1 MALNFEETST
11 SSNTPIDNI
20 PLEDNDDFF
29 YAIID
34 RLKVQKALPQDSFVK
49 EMPFFNF
56 SSISKES
63 QLKELFQDI
72 SDPSFYKSLI
82 KNVLSLPDE
91 KNPDLI
97 TKRLSAMQVMGF
109 AQIVLYKVLLCPD
122 ENCPNRPREI
132 ATHNQYK
139 DYEYQCP
146 FYHHD
151 KDRRRM
157 VITSNIGDEFIYKA
171 NYFEEGKR
179 GFEKGKH
186 SQNYFE
192 SMFHPLYY
200 KMFRCKREYCNFA
213 QFCPFYHSEEEKKT
227 WDRTFSNFI
236 RKDRI
241 SYVKDKQK
249 YYEHN
254 SHAHHNNN
262 SETRILRAGSD
273 QYNNRST
280 PTTNTNSNPNSPNNN
295 TPRTKQNQNR
305 KPKYNKMPQ
314 EISPNQ
320 QAQGDWKTEKSFKPN
335 SGKKWENKKKTP
347 TNSRKDSG
355 ESLEG
360 NSSPVTFGHFCD
372 HKEALTNRAC

>member
-1 MALNFEETST
+1 MNFDQAST
-11 SSNTPIDNI
+11 ASTISNED
-20 PLEDNDDFF
+20 LEDQF
-29 YAIID
+29 YAIIE
-34 RLKVQKALPQDSFVK
+34 RLKVQKALPHDSFIK
-49 EMPFFNF
+49 QMPFFNF

-63 QLKELFQDI
+63 QIKELFQDI
-72 SDPSFYKSLI
+72 SDPNLYRSLI
-82 KNVLSLPDE
+82 KNIISLPDE
-91 KNPDLI
+91 KNPEMI

-109 AQIVLYKVLLCPD
+109 AQIMLYKVLPCLD

-157 VITSNIGDEFIYKA
+157 VIMPVIDEEFIYKA
-171 NYFEEGKR
+171 NYFEDGKR
-179 GFEKGKH
+179 NPEKDKY

-200 KMFRCKREYCNFA
+200 KMFRCKREYCNFS

-227 WDRTFSNFI
+227 WDNVFSNFI

-249 YYEHN
+249 YYERNSYISENKQTRPSGNQVNPNTPNSLVNNPNNSNNNMNHNRSNRRQKNSTYQHQNIPMSQMHN
-254 SHAHHNNN
+254 S
-262 SETRILRAGSD
+262 EWRA
-273 QYNNRST
+273 
-280 PTTNTNSNPNSPNNN
+280 
-295 TPRTKQNQNR
+295 
-305 KPKYNKMPQ
+305 NK
-314 EISPNQ
+314 
-320 QAQGDWKTEKSFKPN
+320 GFKPN
-335 SGKKWENKKKTP
+335 SAKKWENRKKDP
-347 TNSRKDSG
+347 TSRKQSG

-360 NSSPVTFGHFCD
+360 NSSPVNFNHFPAY
-372 HKEALTNRAC
+372 KEAMTNRAS